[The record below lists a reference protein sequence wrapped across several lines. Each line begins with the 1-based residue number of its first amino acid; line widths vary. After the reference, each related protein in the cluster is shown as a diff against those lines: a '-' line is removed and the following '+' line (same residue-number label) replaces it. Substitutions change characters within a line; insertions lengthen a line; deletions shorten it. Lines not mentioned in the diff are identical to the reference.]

1 MASAGHAC
9 RGMARFD
16 GRLPDEMPQHT
27 FRFIFG
33 RSEGLAGVYPVSD
46 SDIFYFFAFPA
57 PEARPRPPITPVQ
70 LRGACCPN
78 AS

>member
-1 MASAGHAC
+1 
-9 RGMARFD
+9 MARFD

-27 FRFIFG
+27 FRFIIG

-57 PEARPRPPITPVQ
+57 PKARPRLPITPVQ
-70 LRGACCPN
+70 LRGARCLN